1 MVEIGFI
8 CVKPNSKWNFWRTAE
23 FICLLNI
30 MQGIWRQFCFI
41 SCRVVIFFIIN
52 RTFSVCFETIIIVHR
67 PWCLCHA
74 LVNLGCLC
82 HVLCIPQHWSTVAAL
97 GVLTLSII
105 WVVLMRH
112 CHFLYTKV
120 LTLSHHSFLYY
131 LKPFGRRF
139 LLMLRSLHSNNL
151 AFCLFGFV
159 LNVWHHELLWPGWK
173 Y

>member
-97 GVLTLSII
+97 GVLTLKYH
-105 WVVLMRH
+105 LG
-112 CHFLYTKV
+112 CLNE
-120 LTLSHHSFLYY
+120 TLSFSIHQSFDTFPSFL
-131 LKPFGRRF
+131 
-139 LLMLRSLHSNNL
+139 
-151 AFCLFGFV
+151 FV
-159 LNVWHHELLWPGWK
+159 LLKAIWTTIFVDAK
-173 Y
+173 ITAQ